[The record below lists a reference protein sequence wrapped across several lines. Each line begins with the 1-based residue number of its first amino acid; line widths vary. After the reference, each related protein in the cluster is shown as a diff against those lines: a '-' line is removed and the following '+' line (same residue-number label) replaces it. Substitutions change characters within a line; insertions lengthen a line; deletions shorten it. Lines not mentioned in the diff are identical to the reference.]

1 MYLAQGYN
9 TATRVRI
16 EPPTSRSGVRPSTTR
31 PRGKVPEITSHTM
44 DETLKETVED
54 KTNVNND
61 IETDDEEI
69 VESDKEIEIVKKEKV
84 VTEVEED
91 TEVDKGATVL
101 RRSKRDRKL
110 PKRFDSYQMNQ
121 ITSRPLDRRLHS
133 LQILLGSGIL
143 NEMDSDMTDKVLEAV
158 TKK

>member
-1 MYLAQGYN
+1 
-9 TATRVRI
+9 
-16 EPPTSRSGVRPSTTR
+16 
-31 PRGKVPEITSHTM
+31 M

-61 IETDDEEI
+61 IDTDDEEI

-133 LQILLGSGIL
+133 LQILIGSGIL

-158 TKK
+158 MKK

>member
-1 MYLAQGYN
+1 
-9 TATRVRI
+9 
-16 EPPTSRSGVRPSTTR
+16 
-31 PRGKVPEITSHTM
+31 M

-54 KTNVNND
+54 KTNFNNN

-69 VESDKEIEIVKKEKV
+69 VESDKGIEIVEKEKV
-84 VTEVEED
+84 VTKVEED

-158 TKK
+158 MKK

>member
-1 MYLAQGYN
+1 MAGSIDE
-9 TATRVRI
+9 AEDVDRDEDGSI
-16 EPPTSRSGVRPSTTR
+16 DKTTKE
-31 PRGKVPEITSHTM
+31 KVPEITSHTM

-61 IETDDEEI
+61 IETDDGEI
-69 VESDKEIEIVKKEKV
+69 VESNKEIEIVENERG

-91 TEVDKGATVL
+91 AEVDKCATVL
-101 RRSKRDRKL
+101 RRSKRDRKS
-110 PKRFDSYQMNQ
+110 PKQFDSYQMNL
-121 ITSRPLDRRLHS
+121 ITSHPLDRRLHS

-158 TKK
+158 MKK